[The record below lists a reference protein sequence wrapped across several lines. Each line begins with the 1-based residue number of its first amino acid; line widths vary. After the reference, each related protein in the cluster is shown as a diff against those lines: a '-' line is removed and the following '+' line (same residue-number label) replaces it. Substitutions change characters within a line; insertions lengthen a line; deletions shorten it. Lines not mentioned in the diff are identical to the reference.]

1 MSLFYSLIALLPI
14 LSLLLLSL
22 WRGVKSGIYVSTVI
36 TTVLFF
42 FWGGEWQSFI
52 ASVFSAL
59 IGTVNILMIIFG
71 AVFLYHVMEQKKFVS
86 GIQESLT
93 ETHPDNLFRFY
104 FLTFFLTGFFES
116 VAGFGTPG
124 AIVPLLLISMGF
136 SPVLSVSVVL
146 LFDGLLSF
154 AGAVG
159 TPISAGLAIPL
170 GLSDDLIK
178 LVYTNSGMLIFIV
191 GIVLLYSIYQM
202 TASEYPNGIKWW
214 WLYFVI
220 MLPVAILSGFLQE
233 ITGLIASVFLAFFAY
248 TFLFTHKRI
257 AFRPWLPYYL
267 LVVVLLLP
275 KVFPF
280 FSEWLSYKV
289 EFTSIYGTDINAALQ
304 PFRSP
309 LNPFL
314 IAAFFALFLAND
326 YTVDLKPV
334 IYKTTAVFLILFPSL
349 GLTQLMLNSGGEQAS
364 MIDALSRL
372 FSESGKAF
380 PLISPFIG
388 VLGTFISGSTTV
400 SNVIFGG
407 VQYSSAMTLGINEE
421 IILSLQLCGASLG
434 NAICFFNIIAAGA
447 VAGLND
453 YKEVL
458 LKNLYPVLGAA
469 SVCSLLGYLFANYF

>member
-1 MSLFYSLIALLPI
+1 MSLLHSFVALIPILALLF
-14 LSLLLLSL
+14 LSL
-22 WRGVKSGIYVSTVI
+22 WKGVRTGVYASSLLTIG
-36 TTVLFF
+36 LFF
-42 FWGGEWQSFI
+42 LWGGEWQSFI

-59 IGTVNILMIIFG
+59 LGTINILMIIFG
-71 AVFLYHVMEQKKFVS
+71 AVFLYHIMEQKKFIAR
-86 GIQESLT
+86 IQESLT

-104 FLTFFLTGFFES
+104 FLAFFLTGFFES

-124 AIVPLLLISMGF
+124 AIVPMLLISMGF
-136 SPVLSVSVVL
+136 SPVLSVAVVL
-146 LFDGLLSF
+146 LFDGLMSF
-154 AGAVG
+154 SGAVG
-159 TPISAGLAIPL
+159 TPVTAGLAIPL
-170 GLSDDLIK
+170 GLSDDFIK
-178 LVYTNSGMLIFIV
+178 LLYTNSGMLISLA
-191 GIVLLYSIYQM
+191 GLVLLYFIYRIV
-202 TASEYPNGIKWW
+202 AEEYGGGGKWW

-220 MLPVAILSGFLQE
+220 MLPVAVFSGFLQE
-233 ITGLIASVFLAFFAY
+233 LTGLIASVFLAFFGYA
-248 TFLFTHKRI
+248 FIFTHKRI
-257 AFRPWLPYYL
+257 SLRPWLPYAL
-267 LVVVLLLP
+267 LVIVLLLP

-309 LNPFL
+309 LIPFL
-314 IAAFFALFLAND
+314 IAAFFALFLAKD

-334 IYKTTAVFLILFPSL
+334 ISKTVAVFLILFPSL

-364 MIDALSRL
+364 MIEALSSI
-372 FSESGKAF
+372 FSESGSVF

-407 VQYSSAMTLGINEE
+407 VQYSSSMNLGIHEE

-447 VAGLND
+447 VAGLTD

-469 SVCSLLGYLFANYF
+469 GICSLLGYLCAHY

>member
-1 MSLFYSLIALLPI
+1 MSLLHSFVALIPI
-14 LSLLLLSL
+14 LSLLFLSL
-22 WRGVKSGIYVSTVI
+22 WKGVKTGIYVSTII
-36 TTVLFF
+36 TTALFF

-59 IGTVNILMIIFG
+59 LGTINILMIIFG
-71 AVFLYHVMEQKKFVS
+71 AVFLYHVMEQKKFIA

-159 TPISAGLAIPL
+159 TPVTAGLAIPL
-170 GLSDDLIK
+170 GLSDELIK
-178 LVYTNSGMLIFIV
+178 LVYTNSGMLISV
-191 GIVLLYSIYQM
+191 AGMVLLYFIYRM
-202 TASEYPNGIKWW
+202 TTAEHAGGKWW
-214 WLYFVI
+214 WLYVVI
-220 MLPVAILSGFLQE
+220 MLPVAVFSGFLQE
-233 ITGLIASVFLAFFAY
+233 LTGLIASVFLAFFGYA
-248 TFLFTHKRI
+248 FLFTHKKI
-257 AFRPWLPYYL
+257 TIRPWFPYWL
-267 LVVVLLLP
+267 LVIVLLLP
-275 KVFPF
+275 KIFPF

-309 LNPFL
+309 LIPFL
-314 IAAFFALFLAND
+314 VAAFFALFLAND

-334 IYKTTAVFLILFPSL
+334 ISKTIAVFLILFPSL
-349 GLTQLMLNSGGEQAS
+349 GLTQLMLNSGGEQTS
-364 MIDALSRL
+364 MIDALSSL
-372 FSESGKAF
+372 FSESGNAF
-380 PLISPFIG
+380 PLISPFVGI
-388 VLGTFISGSTTV
+388 VGTFISGSTTV

-407 VQYSSAMTLGINEE
+407 VQYSSSMTLGMSEE

-447 VAGLND
+447 VAGLTD

-469 SVCSLLGYLFANYF
+469 GICSLLGYLCVHY